1 MTLVLPAER
10 AAPVRCVLS
19 DCDGVIVDSEVIA
32 EEVLAEVLQSEFA
45 HPDIGALTRDMFGLR
60 VIEIIEAVERL
71 LDTPLTTKRRE
82 ELQHRIDAE
91 VAERATAIPGMFETY
106 RALGLPMAVV
116 SNSASHRLR
125 RSVERA
131 GMSTWLGP
139 HVYSAEDVGRPKPAP
154 DAYLYAARQL
164 GVPPAECL
172 VIEDSPTGVIAA
184 RDAGMRVVGFLGGSH
199 VLSGHGERLRAAGA
213 IDVFFRMSQ
222 LPALIAALEARSE
235 AG

>member
-1 MTLVLPAER
+1 MSVLPAVPS
-10 AAPVRCVLS
+10 APIRCVLS

-32 EEVLAEVLQSEFA
+32 EEVLAKVLQSEFA
-45 HPDIGALTRDMFGLR
+45 HPNIGALTSDMIGMR

-71 LDTPLTTKRRE
+71 LDTPLTDNRRR

-131 GMSTWLGP
+131 GLSAWLGP

-154 DAYLYAARQL
+154 DAYLHAARQL

-172 VIEDSPTGVIAA
+172 VIEDSPTGVLAA

-199 VLSGHGERLRAAGA
+199 VLKGHGERLRAAGA
-213 IDVFFRMSQ
+213 IDVFFRMNQ
-222 LPALIAALEARSE
+222 LPALIAALGAGGE